1 MTDKLVFDLDD
12 LTFGEMELI
21 EERCGKTVAEVFN
34 GNLSAT
40 AMRACAWVALRRQDP
55 DAKWEDTAGMSVG
68 QFDLAG
74 GGDVP
79 PTDASG

>member
-21 EERCGKTVAEVFN
+21 EDKCGKTVAEVFS
-34 GNLSAT
+34 GSLSAT
-40 AMRACAWVALRRQDP
+40 AMRACAWVAMRRADP
-55 DAKWEDTAGMSVG
+55 DATWESTADLSVG

-74 GGDVP
+74 GDDVP